1 MTVADA
7 MTAPPNTPN
16 ALETSIVKA
25 GASIGA
31 RRCCRPSARAE
42 AQRFAAA
49 HEKNQRTYALDKA
62 FTVSAACVIR
72 QLALYSARHLP

>member
-16 ALETSIVKA
+16 VLETPIVKA

-42 AQRFAAA
+42 AQRFAAT
-49 HEKNQRTYALDKA
+49 HEKN
-62 FTVSAACVIR
+62 
-72 QLALYSARHLP
+72 